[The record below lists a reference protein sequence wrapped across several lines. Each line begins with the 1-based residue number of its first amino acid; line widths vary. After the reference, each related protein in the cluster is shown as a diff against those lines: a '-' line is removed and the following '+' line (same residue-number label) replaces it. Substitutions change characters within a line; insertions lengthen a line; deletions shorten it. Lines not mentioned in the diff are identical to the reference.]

1 MPDVKL
7 VNITKKYGKVVAA
20 DAVNLQIQDKEYVT
34 ILGPSGCGKTTI
46 IKIIAGVINPD
57 EGEVYINDKKVNDVP
72 PEDRGVGYVF
82 QNIVLFPNMNVW
94 DNVTYGPRVKNWNL
108 TQSSTLAREMLDL
121 IRLTVRSDA
130 YPYELSG
137 GMQQKVATA
146 RALTS
151 GATLLLLDEPLGALD
166 ARVRAELRHELRR
179 LVKDLGLTAFHV
191 THDQE
196 EAMAISDRIIIMKKG
211 RIIEIGTP
219 KELYT
224 RPKTIFGANFI
235 GEANFMEGRVTKI
248 SENGVEVE
256 LRGGLIIQT
265 SDKYHKTEDKVVI
278 AVRPDYVTLETGEKP
293 ELNGLFGHIEKRQF
307 LGGFT
312 RYEVRLD
319 NGDII
324 AVHAPSALGEKLL
337 DINTRVTSHFDP
349 ENVLVYTYPREGLKT
364 ELALE

>member
-1 MPDVKL
+1 MPEVKL
-7 VNITKKYGKVVAA
+7 VNITKKYGKVIAA
-20 DAVNLQIQDKEYVT
+20 DNVNLHIQDKEYVT

-46 IKIIAGVINPD
+46 IKIIAGIIEPD
-57 EGEVYINDKKVNDVP
+57 EGEVYINGKKVNEVP

-94 DNVTYGPRVKNWNL
+94 DNITYGPRVKNWSQ
-108 TQSSTLAREMLDL
+108 TQTSKLAREMLEL

-130 YPYELSG
+130 YPNELSG

-151 GATLLLLDEPLGALD
+151 GANLLLLDEPLGALD

-179 LVKDLGLTAFHV
+179 LVKDLGLTALHV

-196 EAMAISDRIIIMKKG
+196 EAMAISDRIVIMKKG
-211 RIIEIGTP
+211 RIIETGTP
-219 KELYT
+219 EELYT
-224 RPKTIFGANFI
+224 KPKTIFGANFV

-248 SENGVEVE
+248 GENEVGVEV
-256 LRGGLIIQT
+256 RGGLIIRT
-265 SDKYHKTEDKVVI
+265 SDKYHIPEEKVVI
-278 AVRPDYVTLETGEKP
+278 AIRPEYITLEAGEKP
-293 ELNGLFGHIEKRQF
+293 QLNGLYGYIEKRQF
-307 LGGFT
+307 LGGFI

-324 AVHAPSALGEKLL
+324 AVHTPSALDMRSL
-337 DINTRVTSHFDP
+337 DINTRVTSYVNP
-349 ENVLVYTYPREGLKT
+349 ENVLVYTYPAEGLKT
-364 ELALE
+364 ALALE